1 MADPEQDL
9 PAGTLYIVSTPIG
22 NLKDIT
28 LRALEVLSK
37 VDLIAAE
44 DTRRTRI
51 LLEHFNLKTPTT
63 SYFDFNKEKKIPSL
77 INRLKGG
84 ERVALVSDAG
94 TPGISDPGYRL
105 VQACIENDIALE
117 VIPGVTAFVPALN
130 LSSLPTD
137 RFTFEGFLPRKKG
150 RKTRIASLKDD
161 PRTLIFY
168 ESPHRLLSTVADLA
182 AGLGNRRAALV
193 KEVTKKFQ
201 EVHRGTLLELQAK
214 LSQLTLKGEFVLVVA
229 GKGKNGEKERGLTQ
243 NQCTAELD

>member
-1 MADPEQDL
+1 MSRQYENKIQTLKDEEDDL

-28 LRALEVLSK
+28 FRAIDVLSK

-51 LLEHFNLKTPTT
+51 LLTHYNLTTPTT
-63 SYFDFNKEKKIPSL
+63 SYFDFNKEKKIPEL
-77 INRLKGG
+77 INRLKAG
-84 ERVALVSDAG
+84 ERIALVADAG
-94 TPGISDPGYRL
+94 TPGISDPGYEL
-105 VQACIENDIALE
+105 IAACVENNLAVD
-117 VIPGVTAFVPALN
+117 VIPGVAAFVPALN

-137 RFTFEGFLPRKKG
+137 RFVFEGFLPRKKG

-168 ESPHRLLSTVADLA
+168 ESPHRLQRTLADLA
-182 AGLGNRRAALV
+182 EAFGDRRAALV

-201 EVHRGTLLELQAK
+201 TVYRGTLSELLSK
-214 LSQLTLKGEFVLVVA
+214 LSTITLKGEFVIVVA
-229 GKGKNGEKERGLTQ
+229 GKGK
-243 NQCTAELD
+243 

>member
-1 MADPEQDL
+1 MNETENDL

-28 LRALEVLSK
+28 LRAIDVLSK

-51 LLEHFNLKTPTT
+51 LLTHYNLTTPTT
-63 SYFDFNKEKKIPSL
+63 SYFDFNKEKKIPEL

-84 ERVALVSDAG
+84 ESIALVSDAG
-94 TPGISDPGYRL
+94 TPGISDPGYKL
-105 VQACIENDIALE
+105 IAACVENNLAVE

-137 RFTFEGFLPRKKG
+137 RFAFEGFLPRKKG
-150 RKTRIASLKDD
+150 RKTRIDSLKDD
-161 PRTLIFY
+161 SRTLIFY
-168 ESPHRLLSTVADLA
+168 ESPHRLQRTLADLA
-182 AGLGNRRAALV
+182 EAFGDRRAAVV

-201 EVHRGTLLELQAK
+201 NVYRGTLKELHSELAQI
-214 LSQLTLKGEFVLVVA
+214 SLKGEFVIVVA
-229 GKGKNGEKERGLTQ
+229 GKGK
-243 NQCTAELD
+243 